1 MTEQRNQK
9 PSDGELEILQI
20 LWSEGPSTVRTIN
33 ERLNLQRRVGYT
45 TTLKQMQ
52 IMHEKGLL
60 ERDEQG
66 RSHIYKPTAR
76 EHTTQKALLDRIVE
90 TAFGGSALKLVMQA
104 LGGKRTSPEEL
115 AEIRAYLDRLEQDHE
130 PKT

>member
-20 LWSEGPSTVRTIN
+20 LWSEGPSTVRSIN

-76 EHTTQKALLDRIVE
+76 EHATQKALLDRIVE

-104 LGGKRTSPEEL
+104 LGGKRTSPAEL
-115 AEIRAYLDRLEQDHE
+115 AEIRAYLDRLEQGHE
-130 PKT
+130 PKA